1 MIKISANVSKKVPIR
16 GLDYSSQAF
25 GAAMEIEVSDTDRP
39 EAVQQRLQELYSLL
53 SETIDQQIAGAAPQT
68 PQIAP
73 RAYVAP
79 ARQLNPPQTAFPPA
93 IRSTPQTGARAPRS
107 VNATEAQQRALYAI
121 CQSLNLDLS
130 AVLAQHNVSDA
141 SMLSVKAASQ
151 LIDQLKSRQ
160 NGNGTHAR

>member
-16 GLDYSSQAF
+16 GLDYSSQQF

-39 EAVQQRLQELYSLL
+39 EVVQQRLQELYSLL

-68 PQIAP
+68 PQIAQ
-73 RAYVAP
+73 RSYVAP
-79 ARQLNPPQTAFPPA
+79 ARQLNPPQTPVPPA
-93 IRSTPQTGARAPRS
+93 NGRSTTQTGARQPRS

-130 AVLAQHNVSDA
+130 SVLAQHNVTDA

-160 NGNGTHAR
+160 NGTHAR

>member
-16 GLDYSSQAF
+16 GLDYSSQQF

-39 EAVQQRLQELYSLL
+39 EVVQQRLQELYSLL

-68 PQIAP
+68 PQMTP

-79 ARQLNPPQTAFPPA
+79 ARQLNSPQTAIPPVTRGA
-93 IRSTPQTGARAPRS
+93 SQNGARAPRS
-107 VNATEAQQRALYAI
+107 VNATQAQQRALYAI
-121 CQSLNLDLS
+121 CQSLNLDLT
-130 AVLAQHNVSDA
+130 AVLAEQNVTDA